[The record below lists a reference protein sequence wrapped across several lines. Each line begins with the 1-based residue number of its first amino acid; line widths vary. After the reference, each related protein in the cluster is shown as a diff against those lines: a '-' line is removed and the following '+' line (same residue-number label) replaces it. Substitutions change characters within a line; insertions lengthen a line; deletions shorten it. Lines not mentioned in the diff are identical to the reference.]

1 VSDRRRAG
9 QAAAEYVAVL
19 LVVGAALAGA
29 ATAAFALPGLGGAVV
44 RTVRTGLCIVGG
56 DLCRSADAAAAG
68 LAPCVTAERTAR
80 QETTLDLAVVRL
92 GGNGEWQLAL
102 RSDGGAT
109 VTRLEETDAGGVIG
123 VGAELGPLAASVE
136 TAAVASYRGGK
147 AWTFGDARAAAAF
160 VDGAMHDAAVQD
172 ARAPDVRWVALAGG
186 ASGEAGVALAEL
198 AGAGLAIGGSS
209 AIGLRRERARRTITL
224 DLRLDGLELAGH
236 LPGFPRPGGGRRA
249 LVADITWEAGELREL
264 ALRTAV
270 AHGAR
275 QEETTARVD
284 LREPG
289 ALALAERLLR
299 PGTGT
304 ADDLR
309 AVADHAAAHG
319 VVERNTYA
327 TSERRRGV
335 SLGARLGLSL
345 AFSHE
350 RIRGERRL
358 EGATVWIR
366 GGPPQRRLDCL
377 DL

>member
-1 VSDRRRAG
+1 M
-9 QAAAEYVAVL
+9 
-19 LVVGAALAGA
+19 VGAALAGA

-68 LAPCVTAERTAR
+68 LAPCVTGERTAR

-92 GGNGEWQLAL
+92 GGHGEWQIAL

-136 TAAVASYRGGK
+136 TAAVARYRGGK
-147 AWTFGDARAAAAF
+147 AWTFADARAAAAF
-160 VDGAMHDAAVQD
+160 LDGAMHDAAVQD
-172 ARAPDVRWVALAGG
+172 ARAPDVRWIALEGD

-198 AGAGLAIGGSS
+198 AGAGLAIGASS

-224 DLRLDGLELAGH
+224 DLGLDGLELAGH
-236 LPGFPRPGGGRRA
+236 LPGFPRPGAGRRA

-264 ALRTAV
+264 ALRTAL
-270 AHGAR
+270 ADGGMR
-275 QEETTARVD
+275 EETTARID

-299 PGTGT
+299 AGTGT

-309 AVADHAAAHG
+309 AVADHAAVHG
-319 VVERNTYA
+319 VVERSAYA

-358 EGATVWIR
+358 TGATVWIR

-377 DL
+377 GV